1 LSIKQADAQMKGI
14 AQKSRGFTYV
24 EILLALAI
32 AALLMAGLGGVVGQA
47 LQIRDDAHERNELSS
62 QAGFAMQRMARAISH
77 TRRLLLP
84 LNDNPNTNWPEH
96 IREQTIPQSAPVGDS
111 TKATAVLALTL
122 SVDVDLDAN
131 GIPDADNDGDGLIDE
146 DLPADNNFD
155 GAPGIALID
164 DNGDGSIDDS
174 SAGNPFVDN
183 DEDDASGD
191 ETINGMDDDGDGSV
205 DEDIT
210 PDMNGDGQRGVAG
223 VDDNGDGV
231 IDQGDAKDDDED
243 GRLDEDWYDALVF
256 HLEGDTLKERMP
268 VPWDTNGDSLVTGS
282 DFVVSAIAE
291 HVTRFRVE
299 RVQQST
305 LRWQLIDLTLELT
318 SPISGEVIS
327 LRTQVRLGGAL

>member
-1 LSIKQADAQMKGI
+1 MKGI
-14 AQKSRGFTYV
+14 AQKYRGFTYV

-47 LQIRDDAHERNELSS
+47 LQIRDDAHERNELSR

-96 IREQTIPQSAPVGDS
+96 IREQTIPPSAPVGDS

-122 SVDVDLDAN
+122 PVDVDLDAN
-131 GIPDADNDGDGLIDE
+131 GIPDADNDGDGRVDE
-146 DLPADNNFD
+146 DLGADNNFD

-164 DNGDGSIDDS
+164 DNGDGRIDDS

-183 DEDDASGD
+183 DEDDLSGD
-191 ETINGMDDDGDGSV
+191 ETKNGMDDDADGSV
-205 DEDIT
+205 DEDLT

-223 VDDNGDGV
+223 IDDNGDGV

-243 GRLDEDWYDALVF
+243 GRLDEDWYDSLVYY
-256 HLEGDTLKERMP
+256 LDNGVLKEHMP
-268 VPWDTNGDSLVTGS
+268 VPWDTNGDSQVTGA
-282 DFVVSAIAE
+282 DFVISELAEQVS
-291 HVTRFRVE
+291 RFRVE
-299 RVQQST
+299 RSQQSGG
-305 LRWQLIDLTLELT
+305 RWQLIDLTLELT
-318 SPISGEVIS
+318 SPVSGEVIS
-327 LRTQVRLGGAL
+327 LNTRVRVGGGL